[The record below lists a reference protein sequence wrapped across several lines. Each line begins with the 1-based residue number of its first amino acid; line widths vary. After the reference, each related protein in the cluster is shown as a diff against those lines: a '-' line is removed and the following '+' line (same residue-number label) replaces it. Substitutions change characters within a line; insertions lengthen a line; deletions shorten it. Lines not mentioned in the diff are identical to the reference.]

1 MVLRVLEGTSS
12 MKSNLS
18 SSWGAG
24 RRARPIWLVS
34 LLGLAWGSDP
44 GWTAPPL
51 EEVPPFDLRVKIEAV
66 GGEGGAEAAWSVAVG
81 SAQTTVRPGV
91 WSDWVSVARADL
103 EKALGQYPNSYLPG
117 WPVVLHAVIQPVQ
130 GELPLQVE
138 TRTADSTETTSAVL
152 FGPRLGLIVWRD
164 ETGKGHVSTMADYN
178 RRYWQYLDAAN
189 LAEGPR
195 PHHILLVD
203 RFIGGD
209 DDRRDWEEGITQLAR
224 LGCNVLMLPPDARL
238 RAILRSTPVK
248 RTAWA
253 VYNPPGYAFAFE
265 GPATSAAALRQWA
278 EDQAKP
284 YREAGYAPEEMA
296 IFAMSDEPGWYY
308 PSLLAKVNDT
318 PELRRRFHI
327 YLRAQGLTP
336 EDLGARDWR
345 EVRLLG
351 RSAAQDLP
359 SRRLFY
365 WSMRFFPWASA
376 THFANCTRALEEA
389 FYPGLPVT
397 VNWNFFA
404 GRFYVP
410 GPVANNADQDSPD
423 AAMGGQDWFEFGR
436 VRGSTMLWT
445 EDWFGDA
452 QAYQWSFYA
461 SKLRSAAALAPPS
474 PPCEGGEREGEL
486 PFGGYVIPRV
496 AGGRENGLLQ
506 KTLCLVGHGARA
518 VKYFWFGPE
527 YNFPGNCWSENPRV
541 YAPLARAARMIAQ
554 AEDLLAAGRAP
565 PAQVAILMPQ
575 SAQVWDLQEQ
585 RIAQG
590 LEDATNT
597 NLNARTMDY
606 MAEVF
611 DLYLALM
618 HANVPVDF
626 VDEAALTEAGTEAPP
641 YYRYRVLYV
650 TTPNVPVE
658 GQQGLA
664 RWVRRGGTLVTT
676 SAAVTRDRY
685 DQPTALFEAVRGLR
699 EAPRERLLVPSL
711 EALPAVGRI
720 EGEFGGFEVFGVK
733 GQLEVGDATV
743 LGRFEDGTPA
753 VTQHEYGAGQA
764 IHFAALPG
772 LSYSRA
778 ARWEAHEFPTDF
790 PAAARGWIT
799 APVRQAGIQ
808 PPVQIDRPLIE
819 APLLVSDRGAALT
832 LLNWTNAPVESL
844 GVAVRTGRAV
854 ATVDSVERGPLAFKN
869 QAGLVSFRLSLGA
882 ADIVRIRFRA
892 QNSSP
897 HASSSKTT
905 SA

>member
-1 MVLRVLEGTSS
+1 VAEEIMP
-12 MKSNLS
+12 MKPNLS
-18 SSWGAG
+18 SNRGEGLKALATQSGENRFKPVGQRAESTSADFPRRRVG
-24 RRARPIWLVS
+24 RDLQPRSVWFVGF
-34 LLGLAWGSDP
+34 LLGLALGVDP

-66 GGEGGAEAAWSVAVG
+66 RGEDEAETAWTVAVS
-81 SAQTTVRPGV
+81 SAQTTAKPGV

-103 EKALGQYPNSYLPG
+103 AKALGQYPNSYLRG
-117 WPVVLHAVIQPVQ
+117 WPVVLHALIQPVS
-130 GELPLQVE
+130 GELPVQVE
-138 TRTADSTETTSAVL
+138 TRTADSTEIASAVL
-152 FGPRLGLIVWRD
+152 FGPRLGLLVWRD
-164 ETGKGHVSTMADYN
+164 EVGKGHVSTMAEYN
-178 RRYWQYLDAAN
+178 RRYWRHLDAAN
-189 LAEGPR
+189 PAGGLR
-195 PHHILLVD
+195 PERILLVD

-209 DDRRDWEEGITQLAR
+209 DDRRDWEEGLTQLAR
-224 LGCNVLMLPPDARL
+224 LGCNVLMLPPEARL
-238 RAILRSTPVK
+238 RDILRSTPVK

-265 GPATSAAALRQWA
+265 GPSTSAAALRKWA

-284 YREAGYAPEEMA
+284 YREAGYAPEDMA

-318 PELRRRFHI
+318 PALRRRFHL

-336 EDLGARDWR
+336 GDVGARDWS
-345 EVRLLG
+345 EVRVLG

-376 THFANCTRALEEA
+376 THFADCTRALEEA

-404 GRFYVP
+404 GRLYVP
-410 GPVANNADQDSPD
+410 GPVANNADKDSPD

-436 VRGSTMLWT
+436 ERGSTMLWT

-461 SKLRSAAALAPPS
+461 SKLRSAAAFHD
-474 PPCEGGEREGEL
+474 L

-527 YNFPGNCWSENPRV
+527 YNFPGNCWSENPRA

-565 PAQVAILMPQ
+565 QAQVAILMPQ

-585 RIAQG
+585 RIARG

-597 NLNARTMDY
+597 NLNARTVGY

-626 VDEAALTEAGTEAPP
+626 VDEEALTEEGLN
-641 YYRYRVLYV
+641 RYRVLYV
-650 TTPNVPVE
+650 TAPNVPIE

-664 RWVRRGGTLVTT
+664 RWVQRGGTLVTT
-676 SAAVTRDRY
+676 SAAATRDRY

-699 EAPRERLLVPSL
+699 EAPRERLWVPSL
-711 EALPAVGRI
+711 DAVPSAGWI
-720 EGEFGGFEVFGVK
+720 DGEFGGFEVFGVK
-733 GQLEVGDATV
+733 GQLEVKGADV
-743 LGRFEDGTPA
+743 IGRFEDGSPA
-753 VTQHEYGAGQA
+753 VTRHKHGAGQV

-772 LSYSRA
+772 LSYCRA
-778 ARWEAHEFPTDF
+778 ARWEANEFPSDF
-790 PAAARGWIT
+790 PVAARRWIT
-799 APVRQAGIQ
+799 APVRRAGIQ
-808 PPVQIDRPLIE
+808 PPVQVDRPLIE
-819 APLLVSDRGAALT
+819 APLLVSNHGAALT

-844 GVAVRTGRAV
+844 GVKVRTGREV
-854 ATVDSVERGPLAFKN
+854 TEIDSVDRRSLAFT
-869 QAGLVSFRLSLGA
+869 QEAGVISFRLPLDA
-882 ADIVRIRFRA
+882 ADIVRIRFR
-892 QNSSP
+892 
-897 HASSSKTT
+897 
-905 SA
+905 